1 MIRVSGLRSNSGVG
15 ARSAASGGKKI
26 VEAEDFPAIRSRGK
40 EAKKG
45 ALAFHFEKEI
55 AWDDFRRGVF
65 PLAI

>member
-1 MIRVSGLRSNSGVG
+1 MIRVSGLRSNSGMG

-55 AWDDFRRGVF
+55 GT
-65 PLAI
+65 